1 MNKSTNQSEQANN
14 DSLEWVTLKGHDD
27 YEISK
32 TYPHSIRRKRD
43 GYVIS
48 VCKDGKGYNQVTLN
62 GKSYQFHRLIAN
74 QFRRNDDPLH
84 KTFVDHINRRRD
96 DNRIENLRWVTPS
109 ENSMNK
115 SSHLGVDYEY
125 VDEIDDEA
133 IVVDS
138 YGKYEFRDYFYH
150 ENRFYFWN
158 GIQYRVLHI
167 NTMKGSGAKYV
178 KLRSI
183 DGTQV
188 KVYYSRFKKIYDL
201 E

>member
-1 MNKSTNQSEQANN
+1 MSKSTNQSEQANN
-14 DSLEWVTLKGHDD
+14 EILEWESLKGFELD

-32 TYPHSIRRKRD
+32 SYLHDIRRKRD

-62 GKSYQFHRLIAN
+62 GKRHQLHRLIAN

-115 SSHLGVDYEY
+115 S
-125 VDEIDDEA
+125 
-133 IVVDS
+133 
-138 YGKYEFRDYFYH
+138 F
-150 ENRFYFWN
+150 
-158 GIQYRVLHI
+158 
-167 NTMKGSGAKYV
+167 GS
-178 KLRSI
+178 
-183 DGTQV
+183 
-188 KVYYSRFKKIYDL
+188 
-201 E
+201 